1 MKLQKT
7 RWTIIR
13 TLLFLVVGLMNTVF
27 IKTEDMGSW
36 KNYVG
41 YALLVFAL
49 IEIVYLLK
57 SSFQKT
63 ENKG

>member
-1 MKLQKT
+1 MKSQKT
-7 RWTIIR
+7 RWAIIR

-27 IKTEDMGSW
+27 IKTEDVGSW
-36 KNYVG
+36 KNYIG

-49 IEIVYLLK
+49 IEIIVLVRSL
-57 SSFQKT
+57 FQKT

>member
-27 IKTEDMGSW
+27 IKTEDIGSW